1 MAINIGNTDRIIRI
15 IAGVALIT
23 WAVAFNGPVWAYVG
37 VLPLIT
43 GLIKWCPAYTIFGI
57 KTCK

>member
-1 MAINIGNTDRIIRI
+1 MKLNIGSTDRIIRM
-15 IAGVALIT
+15 IAGFALII
-23 WAVAFNGPVWAYVG
+23 WASAFDGPVWAYIG

-43 GLIKWCPAYTIFGI
+43 GMIKWCPAYTIFGI